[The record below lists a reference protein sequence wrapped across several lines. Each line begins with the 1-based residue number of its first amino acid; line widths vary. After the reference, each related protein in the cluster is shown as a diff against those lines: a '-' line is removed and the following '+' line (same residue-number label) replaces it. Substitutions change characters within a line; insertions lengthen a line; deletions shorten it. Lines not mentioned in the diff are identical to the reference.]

1 MKTLFSLSLLLFAL
15 IAMSFCIESNNN
27 ACLEYE
33 NVKLKMMVENVVN
46 YADSTA
52 DTGEFDE
59 FIDSKQGQEF
69 FKRYNE
75 LYKGE

>member
-1 MKTLFSLSLLLFAL
+1 MKTLLGLSLVLFAL
-15 IAMSFCIESNNN
+15 IAIAFCIESNNN

-33 NVKLKMMVENVVN
+33 NIRLKAMVDNVVN

-59 FIDSKQGQEF
+59 FIESKQGQEF

>member
-1 MKTLFSLSLLLFAL
+1 MKTLFSLALVLFAF
-15 IAMSFCIESNNN
+15 IAMSFCVASVDND
-27 ACLEYE
+27 CLKYE
-33 NVKLKMMVENVVN
+33 NAQLKAMVQNVVN

-59 FIDSKQGQEF
+59 FILSKQGQEF
-69 FKRYNE
+69 FKKYNE

>member
-1 MKTLFSLSLLLFAL
+1 MKTLLGLSLVLFAL
-15 IAMSFCIESNNN
+15 IAIASCIESNNN

-33 NVKLKMMVENVVN
+33 NIRLKAMVDNVVN

-59 FIDSKQGQEF
+59 FIESKQGQEF
-69 FKRYNE
+69 FKKYNE

>member
-1 MKTLFSLSLLLFAL
+1 MKTLLGLSLVLFAL
-15 IAMSFCIESNNN
+15 IAIAFCIESNNN

-33 NVKLKMMVENVVN
+33 NIRLKAMVQNVVN

-59 FIDSKQGQEF
+59 FIDSRQGQEF
-69 FKRYNE
+69 FKKYNE

>member
-1 MKTLFSLSLLLFAL
+1 MKTLLGLSLVLFAI
-15 IAMSFCIESNNN
+15 IAIAFCIESNNN

-33 NVKLKMMVENVVN
+33 NIRLKAMVDNVVN

-52 DTGEFDE
+52 DTGEFDD

-69 FKRYNE
+69 FKKYNE

>member
-1 MKTLFSLSLLLFAL
+1 MKTLLGLSLVLFAL
-15 IAMSFCIESNNN
+15 IAIAFCIESNNN

-33 NVKLKMMVENVVN
+33 NIRLKAMVQNVVN
-46 YADSTA
+46 YSDSTA

-59 FIDSKQGQEF
+59 FIESKQGQEF
-69 FKRYNE
+69 FKKYNE

>member
-1 MKTLFSLSLLLFAL
+1 MKTLFGLSLALFAF
-15 IAMSFCIESNNN
+15 IAMSFCISSTNND
-27 ACLEYE
+27 CLKYE
-33 NVKLKMMVENVVN
+33 NTQLKVMIQDVVN

-59 FIDSKQGQEF
+59 FIESKQGQEF
-69 FKRYNE
+69 FKKYNE

>member
-1 MKTLFSLSLLLFAL
+1 MKTLLGLSLVLFAL
-15 IAMSFCIESNNN
+15 IVMSFCAASTDNDY
-27 ACLEYE
+27 LKYE
-33 NVKLKMMVENVVN
+33 NTQLKIMVQNVVN

-59 FIDSKQGQEF
+59 FILSKQGQEF
-69 FKRYNE
+69 FKKYNE

>member
-1 MKTLFSLSLLLFAL
+1 MKTLFGLSLVLFAF
-15 IAMSFCIESNNN
+15 IAMSFCVSSVNNDS
-27 ACLEYE
+27 LKYE
-33 NVKLKMMVENVVN
+33 NIRLKAMVDNVVN

-59 FIDSKQGQEF
+59 FIESRQGQEF
-69 FKRYNE
+69 FKKYNE

>member
-1 MKTLFSLSLLLFAL
+1 MKTLLGLSLVLFAL
-15 IAMSFCIESNNN
+15 IAIAFCIESNNN

-33 NVKLKMMVENVVN
+33 NIRLKAMIQNVVN
-46 YADSTA
+46 YSDSTA
-52 DTGEFDE
+52 DTGEFDD

-69 FKRYNE
+69 FKKYNE

>member
-1 MKTLFSLSLLLFAL
+1 MKTLLGLSLVLFAL
-15 IAMSFCIESNNN
+15 IAIAFCIESNNN

-33 NVKLKMMVENVVN
+33 NIRLKAMVDNVVN

-52 DTGEFDE
+52 DTGEFDD

-69 FKRYNE
+69 FKKYNK

>member
-1 MKTLFSLSLLLFAL
+1 MKTLFSLALVLFAF
-15 IAMSFCIESNNN
+15 IAMSFCVASVDND
-27 ACLEYE
+27 CLKYE
-33 NVKLKMMVENVVN
+33 NAQLKAMVQNVVN

-59 FIDSKQGQEF
+59 FTESEQGQEF
-69 FKRYNE
+69 FKKYNE

>member
-1 MKTLFSLSLLLFAL
+1 MKTLLGLSLVLFAL
-15 IAMSFCIESNNN
+15 IAIAFCIESNNN

-33 NVKLKMMVENVVN
+33 NIRLKAMVDNVVN
-46 YADSTA
+46 YADSTT

-59 FIDSKQGQEF
+59 FIESKQGQEF
-69 FKRYNE
+69 FKKYNE

>member
-1 MKTLFSLSLLLFAL
+1 MKTLLGLSLVLFAL
-15 IAMSFCIESNNN
+15 IAIAFCIESNNN

-33 NVKLKMMVENVVN
+33 NIRLKAMVDNVVN

-59 FIDSKQGQEF
+59 FIDSRQGQDF
-69 FKRYNE
+69 FKKYNE

>member
-1 MKTLFSLSLLLFAL
+1 MKTLFGLSLVLFAL
-15 IAMSFCIESNNN
+15 IAMSFCVSSANND
-27 ACLEYE
+27 CLKYE
-33 NVKLKMMVENVVN
+33 NTQLKAVVQNVVN

-59 FIDSKQGQEF
+59 FIESRQGQEF
-69 FKRYNE
+69 FKKYNE

>member
-1 MKTLFSLSLLLFAL
+1 MKTLLGLSLVLFAF
-15 IAMSFCIESNNN
+15 IAMSFCVESNNN

-33 NVKLKMMVENVVN
+33 NIRLKAMVDNVVN

-52 DTGEFDE
+52 DTGEFDD

>member
-1 MKTLFSLSLLLFAL
+1 MKPLLGLSLVLFAL
-15 IAMSFCIESNNN
+15 IAMSFCASSVNNDSLKEN
-27 ACLEYE
+27 AQ
-33 NVKLKMMVENVVN
+33 LKAMVQNVVN

-59 FIDSKQGQEF
+59 FIESRQGQEF
-69 FKRYNE
+69 FKKYNE

>member
-1 MKTLFSLSLLLFAL
+1 MKTLLGLSLVLFAL
-15 IAMSFCIESNNN
+15 IAIAFCIESNNN

-33 NVKLKMMVENVVN
+33 NIRLKAMVQNVVN
-46 YADSTA
+46 YSDSTA
-52 DTGEFDE
+52 DTGEFDD

>member
-1 MKTLFSLSLLLFAL
+1 MKTLFSLALALFAF
-15 IAMSFCIESNNN
+15 IAMSFCVESNNN
-27 ACLEYE
+27 TCLKYE
-33 NVKLKMMVENVVN
+33 NIRLKAMVDNVVN

-69 FKRYNE
+69 FKKYNE

>member
-1 MKTLFSLSLLLFAL
+1 MKTLLGLSLVLFAL
-15 IAMSFCIESNNN
+15 IAIAFCIESNNN

-33 NVKLKMMVENVVN
+33 NIRLKAMVDNVVN

-52 DTGEFDE
+52 DTDE
-59 FIDSKQGQEF
+59 FIESRQGQEF

>member
-1 MKTLFSLSLLLFAL
+1 MKTLFSLALALFAL
-15 IAMSFCIESNNN
+15 IGVSLCVSSVNNDS
-27 ACLEYE
+27 LKYE
-33 NVKLKMMVENVVN
+33 NAQLKAMVQNVVN

-59 FIDSKQGQEF
+59 FIESKQGQKF
-69 FKRYNE
+69 FKKYNE

>member
-1 MKTLFSLSLLLFAL
+1 MKTLLGLSLVLFAL
-15 IAMSFCIESNNN
+15 IAIAFCIESNNN

-33 NVKLKMMVENVVN
+33 NIRLKAMVDSVVN

-59 FIDSKQGQEF
+59 FIDSRQGQEF
-69 FKRYNE
+69 FKRYNK

>member
-1 MKTLFSLSLLLFAL
+1 MKTLFSLALALFAF
-15 IAMSFCIESNNN
+15 IAMSFCVSSTNND
-27 ACLEYE
+27 CLKYE
-33 NVKLKMMVENVVN
+33 NEQLKTMVQNVVN

-59 FIDSKQGQEF
+59 FLESKQGQEF
-69 FKRYNE
+69 FKKYNE

>member
-1 MKTLFSLSLLLFAL
+1 MKILFSLSLVLFAF
-15 IAMSFCIESNNN
+15 IATAFCIESNNN

-33 NVKLKMMVENVVN
+33 NIRLKAMVDNVVN

-59 FIDSKQGQEF
+59 FIESKQGQEF
-69 FKRYNE
+69 FKKYNE

>member
-1 MKTLFSLSLLLFAL
+1 MKILFSLSLVLFAL
-15 IAMSFCIESNNN
+15 IAIAFCIESNNN

-33 NVKLKMMVENVVN
+33 NIRLKAMVQNVVS

-59 FIDSKQGQEF
+59 FIESKQGQEF
-69 FKRYNE
+69 FKKYNE